1 MTILGVVHT
10 HPGSLRHPSEG
21 DFRGDSEWIAH
32 LRGREG
38 VFGIGTAE
46 EGGSVETL
54 FADQPRP
61 HVQCLGDMCLSW
73 YALRQGDA
81 RYRPL
86 PVGITL
92 GPDLARPLHS
102 VWAVVETHAERLER
116 LFKQQA
122 GVTLEVVEGKNG
134 PELMVNVPL
143 SEPQH
148 AVRVALTDKE
158 VRFFLRRGEE
168 TLAADCPDERVDR
181 GVYLL
186 LAELAA
192 QA

>member
-1 MTILGVVHT
+1 
-10 HPGSLRHPSEG
+10 
-21 DFRGDSEWIAH
+21 
-32 LRGREG
+32 G
-38 VFGIGTAE
+38 VFGIGTADAPAPAE
-46 EGGSVETL
+46 AL
-54 FADQPRP
+54 YADQPRP

-73 YALRQGDA
+73 YALCQGDE

-86 PVGITL
+86 PVGVTL

-102 VWAVVETHAERLER
+102 VWSVVEAHAERLER

-122 GVTLEVVEGKNG
+122 GVTFEVSEAKNG
-134 PELMVNVPL
+134 TELVVSVPL

-148 AVRVALTDKE
+148 AVRVALTDKD

-168 TLAADCPDERVDR
+168 TLEADCPDERVDR

-192 QA
+192 LA